1 MREYQIGDESLG
13 AGAATVGIG
22 ATKIGT
28 GVAVEEPEP
37 ESTTVKV

>member
-1 MREYQIGDESLG
+1 MV
-13 AGAATVGIG
+13 ATVGIG

-37 ESTTVKV
+37 ESTTV